1 MPWGARLGLLDGG
14 SSHNGTLLG
23 PSESLRGGTS
33 GILILISNPRVLG
46 K

>member
-33 GILILISNPRVLG
+33 GTNPH
-46 K
+46 